1 MTLNSS
7 PMYQRFRRFLACE
20 DGNSTIEALFF
31 YIPIFLFLLASIEIG
46 ILSTRHVLLERGVD
60 LAVRQVRIGALKDA
74 DGKGPGIDTVRTAIC
89 NYSGVIPDC
98 LDSVKIKIVKM
109 DVRNWARTL
118 MAQCNAST
126 APNQNRFRLLLRM
139 VRITNLW
146 FSKCALCLSHSSQPQ
161 ALATG
166 LRKSM
171 VGATGLLRPRLMLWS
186 RTNDFACNT

>member
-98 LDSVKIKIVKM
+98 LDSVKIKMVKM
-109 DVRNWARTL
+109 DVRNWGTDLDGPVQCIDRAESEQVPTTFTNGANNEL
-118 MAQCNAST
+118 MVLQ
-126 APNQNRFRLLLRM
+126 
-139 VRITNLW
+139 V
-146 FSKCALCLSHSSQPQ
+146 CALFDQFFPTTSLSNGF
-161 ALATG
+161 AKINGGGYGLIATT
-166 LRKSM
+166 SY
-171 VGATGLLRPRLMLWS
+171 VVEPYQ
-186 RTNDFACNT
+186 

>member
-7 PMYQRFRRFLACE
+7 PMYQRLRRFLACE

-89 NYSGVIPDC
+89 NY
-98 LDSVKIKIVKM
+98 
-109 DVRNWARTL
+109 
-118 MAQCNAST
+118 
-126 APNQNRFRLLLRM
+126 
-139 VRITNLW
+139 
-146 FSKCALCLSHSSQPQ
+146 
-161 ALATG
+161 
-166 LRKSM
+166 
-171 VGATGLLRPRLMLWS
+171 
-186 RTNDFACNT
+186 